1 MNEYEYEVNNM
12 EEWMKWILITWIN
25 ERMKL
30 MNMNKL
36 NEYLW
41 RTILNRVCQIN
52 VRKKN
57 LKLKNVNSGFLKFV
71 KNE

>member
-1 MNEYEYEVNNM
+1 
-12 EEWMKWILITWIN
+12 
-25 ERMKL
+25 